1 MKQQTY
7 TLLTADEGKILTDGE
22 TYGRVIALGH
32 GISSEGYYEITV
44 KEYEAIVAEQAARRE
59 GGTDVLE

>member
-7 TLLTADEGKILTDGE
+7 TLLTADEGKILTNGE

-32 GISSEGYYEITV
+32 GISSEGYYEISAE
-44 KEYEAIVAEQAARRE
+44 EYEAILAEEAARRE
-59 GGTDVLE
+59 GEENGLE